1 MNDALSGLLALAIT
15 MLVAGL
21 TAASGIVLFWYLP
34 GSGTELVGI
43 LLAVGATIAG
53 LRLGRSIADDALS
66 AYDVAEVGVEGPIV
80 REDGGSPL
88 PTAPSGA
95 DADEIVDQIERADDD
110 GAVEALL
117 LHLNTP
123 GGEVVPSED
132 IRAAAEAFDGP
143 TVAYTT
149 DLCASGGMWIASGCD
164 ELWAR
169 EGSIVGSVGVRFS
182 QLRFDEF
189 AERQGISYEGI
200 VSGEYKDAV
209 SAPFKPLEDDEREY
223 LQGLSD
229 AWYEQF
235 VERVADATELD
246 EAAVRDTEAKVYLG
260 ADAAEMGFVDEL
272 GDREA
277 IETALAEDLGQ
288 PDVTVERF
296 EPERSFPQRLQG
308 GAATL
313 AYAFGAG
320 LASVV
325 SGDRP
330 EMR

>member
-1 MNDALSGLLALAIT
+1 MNDSLTNLLALAIT
-15 MLVAGL
+15 MVVAAM
-21 TAASGIVLFWYLP
+21 TAAVGVILFWYLP
-34 GSGTELVGI
+34 GSTTELLGV
-43 LLAVGATIAG
+43 LLAIGATILG
-53 LRLGRSIADDALS
+53 LRVGRSIASNALS
-66 AYDVAEVGVEGPIV
+66 SYDVAEVGVEGPIV

-88 PTAPSGA
+88 PSAPSSA
-95 DADEIVDQIERADDD
+95 PADEIVEQIERADED
-110 GAVEALL
+110 GAVDALL

-132 IRAAAEAFDGP
+132 VRAAAEEFDGP
-143 TVAYTT
+143 TIAYTS

-169 EGSIVGSVGVRFS
+169 EGSMVGSVGVRFS
-182 QLRFDEF
+182 QTRFDEF
-189 AERQGISYEGI
+189 AEEHGISYEGI
-200 VSGEYKDAV
+200 VSGEFKDA
-209 SAPFKPLEDDEREY
+209 SGAPFKPLEDAEREY

-235 VERVADATELD
+235 VDRVADATGLD
-246 EAAVRDTEAKVYLG
+246 AETVRDTEAKVYLG
-260 ADAAEMGFVDEL
+260 TDAAELGFVDEL
-272 GDREA
+272 GDRDAVEL
-277 IETALAEDLGQ
+277 TLAEELDR
-288 PDVTVERF
+288 PEVSVERF
-296 EPERSFPQRLQG
+296 EPQRSFPQRLQG
-308 GAATL
+308 GTAAI